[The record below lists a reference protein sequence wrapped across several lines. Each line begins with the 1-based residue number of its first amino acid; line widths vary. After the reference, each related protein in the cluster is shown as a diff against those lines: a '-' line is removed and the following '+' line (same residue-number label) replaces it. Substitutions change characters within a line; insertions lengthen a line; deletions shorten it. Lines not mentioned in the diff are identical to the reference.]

1 MPLKILFLS
10 MENIRM
16 VTTPSQSHPQTFWYI
31 RKQKKPMQSTSRT
44 LLFRGLKLWELIR
57 PIFSVF
63 SCNYCV
69 CSVAQSCLTFCD
81 PMDYSLPGSS
91 VHGILQ
97 ARILEWVTV
106 YSSRGSSCLRDRTC
120 VSRVSCI
127 AGSLYHLSHQR
138 SLDQLLFRSFKERGL
153 KYDLAVYGHFFPCN
167 RHRSGCE
174 KTRFGNIIST
184 I

>member
-97 ARILEWVTV
+97 ARILDWVAICRNILKSFLLYWYLFNAMRTAA
-106 YSSRGSSCLRDRTC
+106 SLGKTLMMGKIEGRGEK
-120 VSRVSCI
+120 
-127 AGSLYHLSHQR
+127 GSKR
-138 SLDQLLFRSFKERGL
+138 MK
-153 KYDLAVYGHFFPCN
+153 
-167 RHRSGCE
+167 
-174 KTRFGNIIST
+174 
-184 I
+184 